1 MIADGHIAQK
11 QVLDA
16 VKFHADD
23 QRVAGDIQIG
33 IVRAAELI
41 QGIVHGNVVCL
52 PSHVMRFAPSR
63 QPNECSTLSVQQGF
77 NYIPHSN

>member
-1 MIADGHIAQK
+1 MLEIAGKEAPGAVIADGHIAQK

-41 QGIVHGNVVCL
+41 QGIIHGNVV
-52 PSHVMRFAPSR
+52 R
-63 QPNECSTLSVQQGF
+63 LSCRIVIIRTADQ
-77 NYIPHSN
+77 